1 MSNKTKKVIIS
12 LLTINIFL
20 LCIFLFTNNKTK
32 KLNKNIEEK
41 KLMVEDIDSKIES
54 LQKTIDEVV
63 IDNINVEKEYK
74 VWIHQNEKLENILH

>member
-1 MSNKTKKVIIS
+1 MLEDETIS
-12 LLTINIFL
+12 YIQEMH
-20 LCIFLFTNNKTK
+20 
-32 KLNKNIEEK
+32 EEK